1 AIELAHSLHATSEF
15 HVVAFVSDDPSLQN
29 MDVAGIRIYPT
40 RHLQELLVRMSIQEV
55 IIASPSASV
64 RAQRELVAS
73 VGRLPVKI
81 RVLPPLADLAAG
93 KYLVSYVR
101 DIDIDDLLGRPP
113 VPAIP
118 ELLREPVE
126 GRVIMVTG
134 AAGSIGSALCR
145 AVAQLKPAKLVLLD
159 FNELGLYQMERE
171 LRPYGNFDL
180 VPA

>member
-1 AIELAHSLHATSEF
+1 
-15 HVVAFVSDDPSLQN
+15 
-29 MDVAGIRIYPT
+29 IYPSK
-40 RHLQELLVRMSIQEV
+40 HLQELILQLGIQEV
-55 IIASPSASV
+55 IIASPSPSV
-64 RAQRELVAS
+64 RAQRELVAN

-93 KYLVSYVR
+93 KYLVSYIR
-101 DIDIDDLLGRPP
+101 DIDIDDLLGRQP

-118 ELLREPVE
+118 ELLRSPVQ

-159 FNELGLYQMERE
+159 FNELGL
-171 LRPYGNFDL
+171 
-180 VPA
+180 